1 MLRIITTLALAA
13 LATACATPDEVA
25 SWDDESFGTHEA
37 ALEEARFA
45 DREAADDG
53 ETFGEREA
61 ATAEEAAP
69 AERAVDDGGDEG
81 GEVQERRVPV
91 RVENHGST
99 IHVEYN
105 DGSEQDFCLN
115 QETGTYQNCP

>member
-25 SWDDESFGTHEA
+25 SWDDESVGTHEA

-45 DREAADDG
+45 
-53 ETFGEREA
+53 ER
-61 ATAEEAAP
+61 EAAP
-69 AERAVDDGGDEG
+69 AEREVAGEDDGEDEIHA
-81 GEVQERRVPV
+81 RRVPV

-105 DGSEQDFCLN
+105 DGSEQDFCYN